1 MYTGR
6 IDPWEG
12 DSDSVIVDSILVIH
26 MILMPLTFIFIFIL
40 LVSIYIFILLVTLT
54 HR

>member
-12 DSDSVIVDSILVIH
+12 DSDSVSVDSVLVIPI
-26 MILMPLTFIFIFIL
+26 ILMPLIFIFIL
-40 LVSIYIFILLVTLT
+40 LVTTYT
-54 HR
+54 